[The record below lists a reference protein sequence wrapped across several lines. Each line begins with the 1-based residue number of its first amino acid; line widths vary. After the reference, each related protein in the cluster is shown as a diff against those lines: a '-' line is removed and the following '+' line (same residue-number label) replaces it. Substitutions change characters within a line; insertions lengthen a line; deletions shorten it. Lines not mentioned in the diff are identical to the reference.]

1 MRRSAEKEGEMSSTI
16 DYETD
21 FYAWT
26 QEQAKLLRAS
36 RPNSVD
42 WEHLA
47 EEIED
52 LGNAGVRTV
61 LSQLRNLLS
70 HMLMV
75 AYSTD
80 EGLIRHWK
88 SEMVGFHA
96 DAIDAYA
103 KSMRRLIKP
112 ELPKV
117 WRRAPRQAMSHL
129 PEPTPSFPVECP
141 LSLDELLDESLDIEE
156 AITRLRR

>member
-1 MRRSAEKEGEMSSTI
+1 MSLTVE
-16 DYETD
+16 YETD

-26 QEQAKLLRAS
+26 QDQAARLRAD

-52 LGNAGVRTV
+52 LGKVGFRTV
-61 LSQLRNLLS
+61 LSQLRNLLA
-70 HMLMV
+70 HMLM
-75 AYSTD
+75 AACSTD

-88 SEMVGFHA
+88 SEMVGFQA

-103 KSMRRLIKP
+103 KSMRQLV
-112 ELPKV
+112 EHEMPKV
-117 WRRAPRQAMSHL
+117 WHRAQKQARSHL
-129 PEPTPSFPVECP
+129 PEPSPTFQAECP
-141 LSLDELLDESLDIEE
+141 LSLDELLDEDLDIDQ
-156 AITRLRR
+156 AIARLSKVDGDDRSH

>member
-1 MRRSAEKEGEMSSTI
+1 MTTAVAH
-16 DYETD
+16 DAD

-26 QEQAKLLRAS
+26 QEQAKRLRQS
-36 RPNSVD
+36 RPNSID

-52 LGNAGVRTV
+52 LGNASLRTV

-70 HMLMV
+70 HMLMA

-80 EGLIRHWK
+80 DGLIRHWK

-96 DAIDAYA
+96 DAIDAYTR
-103 KSMRRLIKP
+103 SMRRLVEP
-112 ELPKV
+112 EMTKV
-117 WRRAPRQAMSHL
+117 WRRAQRQAMSHL
-129 PEPTPSFPVECP
+129 PEPAPTFPVECP
-141 LSLDELLDESLDIEE
+141 LSLDELLDEDLDIDN
-156 AITRLRR
+156 AVARLRE

>member
-1 MRRSAEKEGEMSSTI
+1 MTI
-16 DYETD
+16 AVAHDAD

-26 QEQAKLLRAS
+26 QDQAKRLRQS
-36 RPNSVD
+36 RPNSID

-52 LGNAGVRTV
+52 LGNAGLRTV

-70 HMLMV
+70 HMLMA

-103 KSMRRLIKP
+103 KSMRQLLEP
-112 ELPKV
+112 EMPKV
-117 WRRAPRQAMSHL
+117 WRRAQRQARSHF
-129 PEPTPSFPVECP
+129 PEPSPTFPADCP
-141 LSLDELLDESLDIEE
+141 LNLDDLLNEDLDIDA
-156 AITRLRR
+156 AIARLIARSEGDDE